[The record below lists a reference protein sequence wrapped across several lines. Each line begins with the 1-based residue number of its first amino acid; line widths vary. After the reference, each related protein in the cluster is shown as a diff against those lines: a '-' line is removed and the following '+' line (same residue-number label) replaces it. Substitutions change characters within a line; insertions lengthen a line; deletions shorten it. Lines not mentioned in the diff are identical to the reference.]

1 MFDQKIKPFN
11 EQDLKEAYTVMEAYD
26 WMDTVL
32 LRYALEKGHISDELY
47 NRIWDLRDEI
57 ISCLSMKAG
66 T

>member
-1 MFDQKIKPFN
+1 
-11 EQDLKEAYTVMEAYD
+11 MEAYD

-32 LRYALEKGHISDELY
+32 LRYALEKGYITDELY